1 MKPRSRKRDD
11 QPKAGK
17 KKPRS
22 FGGDNG
28 FFESDAKRRGRRRGG
43 DDDVESMDSDEDL
56 ADLGAGEEQ
65 VGEGAPEETADEKR
79 VRVAKEHLER
89 IRAIAKRVEEEEGEE
104 GDEEDG
110 REEREG
116 KRDSL
121 VAEILQK
128 EQLEESGRIR
138 RLVASRVLSPQPV
151 DEFRWL
157 VKHRQSVTSVAL
169 AEDDSRG
176 FSASKDGVIMH
187 WDIES
192 GKSEKYLWPSE
203 DVLVSHYAKP
213 LQNSARK
220 RSKNVLA
227 LTVSSDGRYLASGGM
242 DRHVH
247 LWDTRT
253 REHVQVSF
261 WWPLS
266 FCTTISGYNQVDV
279 PEESQLVFRAPA
291 SSLECCCFINDS
303 EFLSGSDDG
312 SIELWSVMRKK
323 PTHLIKNAHA
333 PSLFYNGFSYKEGD
347 IAMSNGGSTGKIIC
361 LSVISWFNS
370 VDLLSSDLAASGA
383 ANGVVR
389 VWTIDSDSKGISPLL
404 SYPLLNKLLYH
415 VYLLSDKQAGFINSL
430 AFAKSARFLVAG
442 VGQVLTDSF
451 PFLLVSFI
459 RLI

>member
-11 QPKAGK
+11 RPKAGK

-43 DDDVESMDSDEDL
+43 DDDDVESIDSDEDL
-56 ADLGAGEEQ
+56 TGLGAGEEE

-104 GDEEDG
+104 EDEEEG

-128 EQLEESGRIR
+128 EQLLESGRIR
-138 RLVASRVLSPQPV
+138 RLVASRVSSPQPV

-157 VKHRQSVTSVAL
+157 VKHRQSVTSVTL

-227 LTVSSDGRYLASGGM
+227 LAVSSDGRYLASGGM

-253 REHVQVSF
+253 REHLQ
-261 WWPLS
+261 
-266 FCTTISGYNQVDV
+266 V

-323 PTHLIKNAHA
+323 PAHLIKNAHA
-333 PSLFYNGFSYKEGD
+333 PSLFSNGFSYKEED
-347 IAMSNGGSTGKIIC
+347 ITMSNGGSAENGSHGDENC
-361 LSVISWFNS
+361 SSAHAWVSSVA
-370 VDLLSSDLAASGA
+370 VCRGSDLAASGA

-389 VWTIDSDSKGISPLL
+389 VWAIDSDSKGISPLL
-404 SYPLLNKLLYH
+404 SYPL
-415 VYLLSDKQAGFINSL
+415 AGFINSL

-442 VGQVLTDSF
+442 VGQLED
-451 PFLLVSFI
+451 LLNLSNHACMTPYATFVEQLELQLPVSINCHRKGSSRKKF
-459 RLI
+459 